1 MFQLDERDED
11 ILLDI
16 PLDVASDRSYP
27 LSKTMYNKP
36 GRAPG
41 DKFQTRSVM

>member
-11 ILLDI
+11 INLDI

-27 LSKTMYNKP
+27 LSV
-36 GRAPG
+36 
-41 DKFQTRSVM
+41 DI